1 MNAQVPLPDATMV
14 PQECRLGRKALRAC
28 GRLFGAF
35 MRARRGAAAIEF
47 ALVALPLVAIIFAAL
62 QSALILLAQQELNH
76 AADETGR
83 AVMTGKIS
91 STSGQTGFLSQSDFQ
106 KKVCSYLVAM
116 FNCSNLMVNMQTAS
130 SFSTSSTSPPS
141 FTTLQNNN
149 KNNSWSYQTG
159 SHGSTPQVIVLQVM
173 YEWPIFSSLL
183 GFNPATLPNGTRLL
197 VATSVF
203 MNEPSQ

>member
-1 MNAQVPLPDATMV
+1 MTAWPD
-14 PQECRLGRKALRAC
+14 QRLHKRVCWLKYLRHFACDGR
-28 GRLFGAF
+28 
-35 MRARRGAAAIEF
+35 AASAVEF

-62 QSALILLAQQELNH
+62 QFAIVMLAQQELNH

-83 AVMTGKIS
+83 AVMTGQIS
-91 STSGQTGFLSQSDFQ
+91 STFGQTGYLSQSDFQ

-116 FNCSNLMVNMQTAS
+116 FSCSNLIVNMQTAS
-130 SFSTSSTSPPS
+130 AFSAASTSAPS
-141 FTTLQNNN
+141 YATLQ
-149 KNNSWSYQTG
+149 KNSWSYQTG

-173 YEWPIFSSLL
+173 YEWPIFSGML
-183 GFNPATLPNGTRLL
+183 GFNLATLPNGTRLL